1 MGYFHRV
8 LIVFFFV
15 LKLKSKKGN
24 FTFQLIMD
32 WKQCIICQKTTGESL
47 QCPANSKR
55 KDAGAGYISFLRNV
69 QEFKKFEINV
79 TSSELPVDE
88 NQGIEQT
95 LLHNKAS
102 WHKSCR
108 DLYNNTKLERA
119 KKRKLAEAAA
129 EERIDET
136 KEEIPSSPVKARRSS
151 VERYNPQS
159 QCFFCDEYDSP
170 SNLHSASTLD
180 VDEKV
185 RECAALLNERKLIA
199 KLSVGDLIAIE
210 AKYHVKCLVGLYN
223 QARPFKQQPSKP
235 ADGTSVQLNELAFAE
250 LFAYIYECLEI
261 EEPAVL
267 TLSDLVRFYTSKV
280 QELGAECGKVN
291 ATRLKERV

>member
-1 MGYFHRV
+1 M
-8 LIVFFFV
+8 V

-47 QCPANSKR
+47 LCPANSKR
-55 KDAGAGYISFLRNV
+55 KYAGAGYISFLRNV
-69 QEFKKFEINV
+69 QEFKKLEINV
-79 TSSELPVDE
+79 TSRELPVDE

-136 KEEIPSSPVKARRSS
+136 EEEIPSSPVKARRSS

-170 SNLHSASTLD
+170 SNLNSASTLD
-180 VDEKV
+180 VDENV

-223 QARPFKQQPSKP
+223 QARPFKQQPSKLP
-235 ADGTSVQLNELAFAE
+235 MIHQSSWMSLHLQS
-250 LFAYIYECLEI
+250 CLLI
-261 EEPAVL
+261 LTNVL
-267 TLSDLVRFYTSKV
+267 KSKSLQYLRFQTW
-280 QELGAECGKVN
+280 
-291 ATRLKERV
+291 